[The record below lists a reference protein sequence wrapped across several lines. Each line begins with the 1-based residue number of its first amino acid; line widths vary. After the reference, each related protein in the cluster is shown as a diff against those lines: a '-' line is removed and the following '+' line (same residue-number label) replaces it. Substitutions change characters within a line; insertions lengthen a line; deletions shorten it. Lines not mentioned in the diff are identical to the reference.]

1 MTTPTPSPTLAFST
15 NAFTRFPLIDA
26 LNAIADAGFTAV
38 EILADAPH
46 AFVPAMTDIELAD
59 IRRTLEKRRLRVSNV
74 NANCTFGYWKDAPPE
89 AYFEPS
95 LISPNDKYRNDRI
108 DLIERT
114 IDLAHEFGAE
124 NISITTGRCTG
135 RIDPEQAAPRLSSA
149 LLALLDHAGQK
160 KINIGI
166 ELEPG
171 LYLEFV
177 DELRHWIAKLNHPR
191 FGANLDIGHSVVN
204 GERIDESIL
213 TLAGRIWNL
222 HIEDLP
228 GRKHYHTI
236 PGEGSFDWPQL
247 KRALAA
253 VGYDRCLTVELYTMT
268 DDPFTAAKKSYEFL
282 RTLW

>member
-1 MTTPTPSPTLAFST
+1 MTTLAFST
-15 NAFTRFPLIDA
+15 NAFTRHPLTDA
-26 LNAIADAGFTAV
+26 LNAIADAGFPAV
-38 EILADAPH
+38 EILADTPH
-46 AFVPAMTDIELAD
+46 AFVPTLTDAD
-59 IRRTLEKRRLRVSNV
+59 RAEIRRTLKARKLRISNI

-95 LISPNDKYRNDRI
+95 LISPNDTLRNDRI
-108 DLIERT
+108 DLIRRT
-114 IDLAHEFGAE
+114 IDLAHDLGAA

-135 RIDPEQAAPRLSSA
+135 SINPQKAAERLRSA
-149 LLALLDHAGQK
+149 LLPLLDHADRK
-160 KINIGI
+160 NINIGI

-177 DELRHWIAKLNHPR
+177 DELREWVGRLNHPR

-204 GERIDESIL
+204 GERIDESVL

-222 HIEDLP
+222 HVEDLP

-236 PGEGSFDWPQL
+236 PGDGAFDWPQL
-247 KRALAA
+247 KRALET

-268 DDPFTAAKKSYEFL
+268 DDPVTAARRSYAFL
-282 RTLW
+282 SQIW